1 VENLMQ
7 DFRYAVRL
15 LSKNPGFTFVAV
27 LALALGVG
35 ANTAIFS
42 LVNSVLLKRLPFGDA
57 EHLVWIWSTRTDR
70 DKAFY
75 SIPNFI
81 DTRDQ
86 NQTLD
91 QIAAFAN
98 WGANLTD
105 KGEAERVQGVRLSA
119 HAFEMLGVEAAV
131 GRTLIAEDDRPDKP
145 RVVVVSYG
153 LWQRRFGGE
162 RGLIGR
168 TVSLNGDAYTVV
180 GVLPKEFVIPNA
192 EVEIA
197 TPLRIEA
204 DPRRSERGSNFLRV
218 FARLKH
224 DSTAGEAR
232 ADLAAISDRLRRQYP
247 NDNGKL
253 TAPAVL
259 PLLEEITGGYR
270 AALFLLFGSVGLVL
284 LIACANLASLLL
296 ARATARHKEI
306 AIRAALGATRW
317 RLIRQ
322 LLAESLLLAL
332 TGGALGLLLAAW
344 GKDLLLALSP
354 ADLPRAV
361 EVSIDARVLVFTFL
375 LSLLAGIVFG
385 LAPAWQATKTDLN
398 AELKEGGR
406 DGSGGKAQGR
416 VRNALVV
423 IEVALSLMLLIGAG
437 LLIKSLARLQSV
449 SPGFDINNLL
459 AVRVSLPPSR
469 YSKPEAVKVFY
480 EKLAPRLAAVPGVES
495 AGVSNVL
502 PLSGMFV
509 RTEFSIV
516 GRPPFDPADT
526 PAAQNR
532 WVSPGYFETMKL
544 PIREGRGFTEAD
556 NERAAGVVVVDEA
569 LARQHWPDESPI
581 GWHLMISF
589 GGEPPRD
596 FEIVGVAGNVK
607 HSTLNEETTAAFY
620 APIYQV
626 PQSAVSFLANNM
638 SIVVRSNVNPEALKT
653 AVRRELQA
661 VDSEVAASSVKT
673 MSQFLSASI
682 ASRRFSLLLLSVFAG
697 IALLLA
703 VGGLYA
709 VISYTVAQRT
719 REIGIRLTLGAQTE
733 DVFKLIIWH
742 GMKLTLAGAAIG
754 LLAAFALTR
763 SLSSLLFGVS
773 AQDPATFVLISLL
786 LTGVALGACFV
797 PARRATKVDPMVALR
812 YE

>member
-1 VENLMQ
+1 MGNLMQ

-119 HAFEMLGVEAAV
+119 HAFEMLGVEAAA

-162 RGLIGR
+162 PGLIGS

-192 EVEIA
+192 EIEIA
-197 TPLRIEA
+197 IPLRMEA

-224 DSTAGEAR
+224 GSTAGEAR
-232 ADLAAISDRLRRQYP
+232 TDLAAITDRLRRRYP

-253 TAPAVL
+253 TAPTVL

-270 AALFLLFGSVGLVL
+270 SALFLLLASVGLVL

-322 LLAESLLLAL
+322 LLTESLLLAL
-332 TGGALGLLLAAW
+332 TGGALGVLLAA
-344 GKDLLLALSP
+344 
-354 ADLPRAV
+354 
-361 EVSIDARVLVFTFL
+361 
-375 LSLLAGIVFG
+375 
-385 LAPAWQATKTDLN
+385 
-398 AELKEGGR
+398 
-406 DGSGGKAQGR
+406 
-416 VRNALVV
+416 
-423 IEVALSLMLLIGAG
+423 
-437 LLIKSLARLQSV
+437 
-449 SPGFDINNLL
+449 
-459 AVRVSLPPSR
+459 
-469 YSKPEAVKVFY
+469 
-480 EKLAPRLAAVPGVES
+480 
-495 AGVSNVL
+495 
-502 PLSGMFV
+502 
-509 RTEFSIV
+509 
-516 GRPPFDPADT
+516 
-526 PAAQNR
+526 
-532 WVSPGYFETMKL
+532 
-544 PIREGRGFTEAD
+544 
-556 NERAAGVVVVDEA
+556 
-569 LARQHWPDESPI
+569 
-581 GWHLMISF
+581 
-589 GGEPPRD
+589 
-596 FEIVGVAGNVK
+596 
-607 HSTLNEETTAAFY
+607 
-620 APIYQV
+620 
-626 PQSAVSFLANNM
+626 
-638 SIVVRSNVNPEALKT
+638 
-653 AVRRELQA
+653 
-661 VDSEVAASSVKT
+661 
-673 MSQFLSASI
+673 
-682 ASRRFSLLLLSVFAG
+682 
-697 IALLLA
+697 
-703 VGGLYA
+703 
-709 VISYTVAQRT
+709 
-719 REIGIRLTLGAQTE
+719 
-733 DVFKLIIWH
+733 
-742 GMKLTLAGAAIG
+742 
-754 LLAAFALTR
+754 
-763 SLSSLLFGVS
+763 
-773 AQDPATFVLISLL
+773 
-786 LTGVALGACFV
+786 
-797 PARRATKVDPMVALR
+797 
-812 YE
+812 

>member
-1 VENLMQ
+1 
-7 DFRYAVRL
+7 
-15 LSKNPGFTFVAV
+15 
-27 LALALGVG
+27 
-35 ANTAIFS
+35 
-42 LVNSVLLKRLPFGDA
+42 
-57 EHLVWIWSTRTDR
+57 
-70 DKAFY
+70 
-75 SIPNFI
+75 
-81 DTRDQ
+81 
-86 NQTLD
+86 
-91 QIAAFAN
+91 
-98 WGANLTD
+98 
-105 KGEAERVQGVRLSA
+105 
-119 HAFEMLGVEAAV
+119 
-131 GRTLIAEDDRPDKP
+131 
-145 RVVVVSYG
+145 
-153 LWQRRFGGE
+153 
-162 RGLIGR
+162 
-168 TVSLNGDAYTVV
+168 
-180 GVLPKEFVIPNA
+180 
-192 EVEIA
+192 
-197 TPLRIEA
+197 
-204 DPRRSERGSNFLRV
+204 
-218 FARLKH
+218 
-224 DSTAGEAR
+224 
-232 ADLAAISDRLRRQYP
+232 
-247 NDNGKL
+247 
-253 TAPAVL
+253 
-259 PLLEEITGGYR
+259 
-270 AALFLLFGSVGLVL
+270 
-284 LIACANLASLLL
+284 
-296 ARATARHKEI
+296 
-306 AIRAALGATRW
+306 
-317 RLIRQ
+317 
-322 LLAESLLLAL
+322 
-332 TGGALGLLLAAW
+332 
-344 GKDLLLALSP
+344 
-354 ADLPRAV
+354 
-361 EVSIDARVLVFTFL
+361 VSIDGRVLLFSFL

-406 DGSGGKAQGR
+406 GGSGGKAQGR

-423 IEVALSLMLLIGAG
+423 MEVALSLMLLIGAG
-437 LLIKSLARLQSV
+437 LLIKSFARLQSI

-480 EKLAPRLAAVPGVES
+480 DKLAPRLAALPGVES

-556 NERAAGVVVVDEA
+556 NERVAGVVIVDEA
-569 LARQHWPDESPI
+569 LARRHWPDESPI

-607 HSTLNEETTAAFY
+607 HSSLNEETMAAFY
-620 APIYQV
+620 APIYQI
-626 PQSAVSFLANNM
+626 PQSVVSFLANNM

-673 MSQFLSASI
+673 MRQFLSASI
-682 ASRRFSLLLLSVFAG
+682 ASRRFNLLLLSVFAG

-703 VGGLYA
+703 VAGLYA

-719 REIGIRLTLGAQTE
+719 REIGIRLTLGAQIE

-754 LLAAFALTR
+754 LLAAVALTR

-773 AQDPATFVLISLL
+773 AQDPAIFVLISLL
-786 LTGVALGACFV
+786 LTGVVLVACFV

>member
-204 DPRRSERGSNFLRV
+204 DPRRGERGSNFLRV
-218 FARLKH
+218 LARLKH
-224 DSTAGEAR
+224 DATAGEAR
-232 ADLAAISDRLRRQYP
+232 TDLAAITDRLRRQYP

-270 AALFLLFGSVGLVL
+270 AALFLLLGSVGLVL

-361 EVSIDARVLVFTFL
+361 EVSIDGRVLLFTFL
-375 LSLLAGIVFG
+375 LSLVAGIVFG

-398 AELKEGGR
+398 PELKEGGR
-406 DGSGGKAQGR
+406 GGSGGKAQGR

-423 IEVALSLMLLIGAG
+423 TEVALSLTLLIGAG
-437 LLIKSLARLQSV
+437 LLIKSFARLQSI

-480 EKLAPRLAAVPGVES
+480 DKLAPRLAAVPGVES
-495 AGVSNVL
+495 AGLSNVL

-532 WVSPGYFETMKL
+532 WVSPSYFEVMKL

-556 NERAAGVVVVDEA
+556 NERAAGVVIVDEA
-569 LARQHWPDESPI
+569 LARQQWPDETPI
-581 GWHLMISF
+581 GSHLMISF

-661 VDSEVAASSVKT
+661 VDPEVAASSVKT

-703 VGGLYA
+703 VAGLYA

-754 LLAAFALTR
+754 LLAAFVLTR
-763 SLSSLLFGVS
+763 SLTSLLFGVS
-773 AQDPATFVLISLL
+773 AQDPATFLLISLL

-797 PARRATKVDPMVALR
+797 PARRATKVNPMVALR